1 MPLAATSL
9 VLAVVLMP
17 SAASA
22 QRQPFVE
29 HLITFR
35 SLLFGPYGDEGPR
48 AVEEIDR
55 LSAAL
60 SAWNSSARAEEDA
73 LSARRD
79 AAALASLFASSGRH
93 GDALSEVDAALKI
106 DPERRA
112 LHTFRGRLL
121 DALGRGTEAAAAYQR
136 AWDLDRTDAVN
147 AYLAF
152 SPTSPDT
159 SGPISP
165 PVVAL
170 LDALAVRTAV
180 DRTGARPILE
190 LSLIPD
196 GASTSPLF
204 APAAYAGGFDSIAAG
219 NYAEALTRFRAAAA
233 RDPLIIDPVS
243 RSEPMSIGIAM
254 LRGGRMQEAIA
265 PLESAAA
272 KYPASAWVCIST

>member
-1 MPLAATSL
+1 MRIPLAATSIA
-9 VLAVVLMP
+9 LAVVLMP
-17 SAASA
+17 AAANA
-22 QRQPFVE
+22 QRQPFANHV
-29 HLITFR
+29 IAFR

-48 AVEEIDR
+48 LVQELDQ

-60 SAWNSSARAEEDA
+60 SAWDSSVRAEESA
-73 LSARRD
+73 LRTRRD
-79 AAALASLFASSGRH
+79 GAALASLFASRGRLV
-93 GDALSEVDAALKI
+93 DALFEVDAALAI
-106 DPERRA
+106 DPRQRA

-121 DALGRGTEAAAAYQR
+121 DALGRELEATGAYQR

-152 SPTSPDT
+152 SPTSSPET
-159 SGPISP
+159 SESIPP

-170 LDALAVRTAV
+170 LDALAVRAAA
-180 DRTGARPILE
+180 DRSGSKPILE

-219 NYAEALTRFRAAAA
+219 NYAEALARFRAAAA

-243 RSEPMSIGIAM
+243 RSEPVSIGIAR
-254 LRGGRMQEAIA
+254 LAGRSDARGDRAAGISGREV
-265 PLESAAA
+265 PGL
-272 KYPASAWVCIST
+272 V